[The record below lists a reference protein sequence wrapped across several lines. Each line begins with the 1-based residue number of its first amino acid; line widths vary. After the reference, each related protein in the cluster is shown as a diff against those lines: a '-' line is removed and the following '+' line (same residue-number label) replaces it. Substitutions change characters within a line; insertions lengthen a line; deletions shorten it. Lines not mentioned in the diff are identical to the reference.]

1 MYQTK
6 VTKLNKLSVAVF
18 SVILFIPY
26 RKIAVHMPLTK
37 CVFLFFSILTAQS
50 CFGLGTYPDDPYE
63 SMNRRIFKFNQG
75 IDKFALKPVAKVYDH
90 LVPTRA
96 RWVINNFYTNINMI
110 PTIINDLLQIDF
122 KHASQDGHRLVLN
135 STIGIGGIFD
145 PASKNGYP
153 LRSNDLGLTFA
164 IWGDKH
170 SPYVVLPF
178 LGPST
183 IRDGMGMLFDY
194 TFFTPYPYIP
204 SVPLYTLLG
213 VRYVDLRAQML
224 DTDRLVQESLDKYA
238 FVRDAYL
245 QHRNYLIQGE
255 QSETDGSLYVEED
268 GSSPN
273 SKPKPSSNFPLTT
286 S

>member
-1 MYQTK
+1 MAEGIYTQ
-6 VTKLNKLSVAVF
+6 
-18 SVILFIPY
+18 
-26 RKIAVHMPLTK
+26 
-37 CVFLFFSILTAQS
+37 
-50 CFGLGTYPDDPYE
+50 DPYE
-63 SMNRRIFKFNQG
+63 KINRRIFKFNQG
-75 IDKFALKPVAKVYDH
+75 LDKVALKPIAKVYDR
-90 LVPTRA
+90 LLPNRA

-110 PTIINDLLQIDF
+110 PTIINDLLQADL
-122 KHASQDGHRLVLN
+122 KHASQDAHRLVLN
-135 STIGIGGIFD
+135 STIGMGGIFD
-145 PASKNGYP
+145 LATPNGFP

-164 IWGDKH
+164 IWGDKQ

-194 TFFTPYPYIP
+194 TFFTPYPYVP
-204 SVPLYTLLG
+204 SRPLYALLA

-255 QSETDGSLYVEED
+255 QNETDGSLYVEED
-268 GSSPN
+268 GNSPD
-273 SKPKPSSNFPLTT
+273 SKPKPTSDFPLTT
-286 S
+286 AAVKKKTVVS